1 MSFPILLS
9 ISLYLALLH
18 FKNDILQ
25 IIPSTEP
32 TVIQKYLQDYVI
44 LLQEKIDQYTS
55 DLIVQS
61 ASYPLTLLPLNIID
75 QRLKEFVRLHHL
87 DLLRTINYG
96 IGKLNDT
103 IHINRLS
110 K

>member
-1 MSFPILLS
+1 M
-9 ISLYLALLH
+9 
-18 FKNDILQ
+18 
-25 IIPSTEP
+25 
-32 TVIQKYLQDYVI
+32 IQKYLQDYVI

-87 DLLRTINYG
+87 DL
-96 IGKLNDT
+96 
-103 IHINRLS
+103 
-110 K
+110 